1 MQPASLVR
9 DARLMLG
16 LLALGVCAS
25 PLRLSAQEIMLDQM
39 LEAGPLFVFP
49 IYGDERTFYYLPDKI
64 RLGQRSDG
72 TPEFAFIKFVKNLPN
87 SNASDRGEAQTQDA
101 GGLVTFTVFLDAS
114 EPEIAAARR
123 ELGRLKPGAQLV
135 GPIAYESGNFV
146 VLSSFLENQ
155 RWTEK
160 VVGFGRAPVLPG
172 HKAAVSMELTAEG
185 ATILWESF
193 GMPTSQISVG
203 FEMVIEGY
211 RDAYEGSIEVNSR
224 QFASNQRIAAG
235 LKLGSMIGLDID
247 LAFKELRDSGAI
259 KIVEKGSST
268 TGPDMLKAAYNKI
281 LDNYFVPVSS
291 DPLLMQTLQ
300 DDANVYSN
308 FDKAA
313 EFNRT
318 ERERVRRENSEDR
331 EEYDRREGDA
341 SERGQ
346 RTGEYLP
353 ILDLLP
359 LGGVGGAGG
368 DTLPGGPGGPAMPS
382 QAFSPPEDEAEPDF
396 SLVGAYR
403 VRTTSIERDF
413 KYEISQYERDTKA
426 LRFDQPLGGN
436 EIRSRR
442 NNTSYFRVVNE
453 EDPAYM
459 QRQVRVSIAGQNAK
473 DFERWVN
480 TVVVQLRK
488 RHENGTETFR
498 ELIIDRSKF
507 ADAFNSYTLLYA
519 NLGSRRER
527 NWLNYEY
534 RAIWNLGGGV
544 SWDSGWLASDQGS
557 ISIAPPHR
565 YRQVAFRGNMTKLD
579 AAQVRSVDVRFSSD
593 FLGQALND
601 ELSFVVGESPSSQVI
616 DYAYLNGQPMT
627 YEYEVIWRL
636 SGNRSVTTGRQRTDA
651 ASVSIELPP

>member
-1 MQPASLVR
+1 MQILAAVRRSLFV
-9 DARLMLG
+9 A
-16 LLALGVCAS
+16 LALGAGLG
-25 PLRLSAQEIMLDQM
+25 PLRLAAQEIMLDQM

-72 TPEFAFIKFVKNLPN
+72 TPEFAFIKFVKNVPN
-87 SNASDRGEAQTQDA
+87 ASASDRGEAQTQDA

-114 EPEIAAARR
+114 ETEIAAARR

-318 ERERVRRENSEDR
+318 ERERVRRENQEDR
-331 EEYDRREGDA
+331 AEYERRQQEA
-341 SERGQ
+341 IARGQ

-359 LGGVGGAGG
+359 LGGAGG
-368 DTLPGGPGGPAMPS
+368 GGGNAGPGGPATPS
-382 QAFSPPEDEAEPDF
+382 EAFSPPEDEAEPDF

-442 NNTSYFRVVNE
+442 NNTSYFLVVNE
-453 EDPAYM
+453 EDPAYT
-459 QRQVRVSIAGQNAK
+459 QRQVHVSIAGQDSK

-498 ELIIDRSKF
+498 ELIIDRTKF
-507 ADAFNSYTLLYA
+507 ADAFNNYTLLYG
-519 NLGSRRER
+519 NLGARRER

-557 ISIAPPHR
+557 ISIAPPHK
-565 YRQVAFRGNMTKLD
+565 YAQVKFSGNTNALE
-579 AAQVRSVDVRFSSD
+579 AAQVRSVDVKFSRD
-593 FLGQALND
+593 FLGRLLTDQ
-601 ELSFVVGESPSSQVI
+601 LSFEVGGEGPTSQVI
-616 DYAYLNGQPMT
+616 EYAYLNGQPST
-627 YEYEVIWRL
+627 YQYEVTWRL
-636 SGNRSVTTGRQRTDA
+636 PGNRSVTTGRQTSD
-651 ASVSIELPP
+651 ASVITFNELP